1 MDKITTQVIY
11 NYEDPVTVHSVS
23 YYNRESSSEES
34 NRKIDD
40 RPLVVNCT
48 GRVDLPCKFTTHAK
62 FGRHDFYLMYLT
74 NGELDAVVNGV
85 EEHITPGCAVI
96 FPPEREYIYSK
107 TGQSDVQYLWTH
119 FTGYDAEPLLKRL
132 GFGISGVFQ
141 VGIDENISGMFFQ
154 LMEDFILRDD
164 YFIESTASKLTEILI
179 SIRRRLD
186 TSAEQRTGSVS
197 RIFESIRYIHANYK
211 KNLTNEQLAKI
222 ENLSV
227 SQYIELFKR
236 CTGTTPHSYLIELR
250 IRNSCDLLSR
260 SDLSVT
266 QAALAVGYQDAHY
279 FSRIFK
285 AYRGITPEQFRRNQ
299 LK

>member
-1 MDKITTQVIY
+1 MEKIPTHVIY
-11 NYEDPVTVHSVS
+11 TYEEPATVHSVS
-23 YYNRESSSEES
+23 YYNRENSSEES
-34 NRKIDD
+34 NVRVDD
-40 RPLVVNCT
+40 LPLVVNCT

-62 FGRHDFYLMYLT
+62 YGRHDFYLMYLT
-74 NGELDAVVNGV
+74 SGELDAVVNDKN
-85 EEHITPGCAVI
+85 EHITPGCAVI
-96 FPPEREYIYSK
+96 FPPEREYTYSK
-107 TGQSDVQYLWTH
+107 TSKADVQYLWTH
-119 FTGYDAEPLLKRL
+119 FTGSNAESLLAKL
-132 GFGISGVFQ
+132 GLSGGVYPI
-141 VGIDENISGMFFQ
+141 GIDENISGMFFQ

-164 YFIESTASKLTEILI
+164 FFIESTAAKLTEILI
-179 SIRRRLD
+179 TIRRRLE
-186 TSAEQRTGSVS
+186 TSTEQPVASVS

-250 IRNSCDLLSR
+250 IRNSCDLLLR

-266 QAALAVGYQDAHY
+266 QAALAVGYSDAHY

-285 AYRGITPEQFRRNQ
+285 SYRGVTPEEFRRGQ
-299 LK
+299 QK